1 MTDSSTSP
9 STLRDQLSTD
19 LKGAMKD
26 HNVELRDTIRFIL
39 SAVKNVEIDKR
50 SPLTPEEEIALLRTQ
65 AKQRRDSIDQ
75 FRAGGRDDL
84 ADREAAQLAILER
97 YLPQQ
102 MSDVEVAEFV
112 RQGIAETSAA
122 GPKDMGKVMG
132 LLNRRAEGRIDGRR
146 LSTAVRES
154 LGPK

>member
-1 MTDSSTSP
+1 MTEPSS
-9 STLRDQLSTD
+9 LRELLSND
-19 LKGAMKD
+19 LKQAMKD
-26 HNVELRDTIRFIL
+26 RDVELRDTIRFIL
-39 SAVKNVEIDKR
+39 SAVKNLEIDKR
-50 SPLTPEEEIALLRTQ
+50 SPLTSEEEVALLRTQ

-75 FRAGGRDDL
+75 FRAGDRDEL

-102 MSDVEVAEFV
+102 MSDEELAHFVEE
-112 RQGIAETSAA
+112 GIAEAGAA

-132 LLNRRAEGRIDGRR
+132 LLNKRAEGRVDGRR

-154 LGPK
+154 LAGQ

>member
-1 MTDSSTSP
+1 MTDSSTTN
-9 STLRDQLSTD
+9 STLREQLSND
-19 LKGAMKD
+19 LKQAMKD
-26 HNVELRDTIRFIL
+26 RDVELRDTIRFIL

-50 SPLTPEEEIALLRTQ
+50 SPLTPEEEIGLLRTQ

-75 FRAGGRDDL
+75 FRAGSRDDL

-112 RQGIAETSAA
+112 RQGIAETGSS

-132 LLNRRAEGRIDGRR
+132 VLNQRAGGRIDGRR
-146 LSTAVRES
+146 LSTAVKES
-154 LGPK
+154 LAPK